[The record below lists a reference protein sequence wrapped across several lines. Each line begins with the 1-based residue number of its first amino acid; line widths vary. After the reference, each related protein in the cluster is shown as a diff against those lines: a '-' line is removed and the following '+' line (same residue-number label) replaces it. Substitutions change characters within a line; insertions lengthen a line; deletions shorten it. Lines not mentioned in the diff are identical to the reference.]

1 MKKTLYKRIGE
12 LISEKKYTTKDLGI
26 TSRQMNYWKD
36 RDIIP
41 FLVKER
47 KALMTLPE
55 ALWILIINE
64 LSSIGITTDKLETLS
79 ESIWVKPLFSTYA
92 DEVLKEAIKDTKKEF
107 SLEEREWFQ
116 NFLNDEIMMH
126 HVYRRDITPFKDTI
140 KNCLKS
146 NRQNASF
153 IYCPKTE
160 EFRFSYSGNDI
171 NNELNNLFYRETLIT
186 IPYFPHLSK
195 LIGLDFERNK
205 NELNYLTEIENK
217 IRNLL
222 IFDRPKLLEIV
233 VDEKGESKI
242 FKITE
247 SHKKGEE
254 LAAFFLNTKLP
265 IGAKINVDTRSQNN
279 YKVTIKS

>member
-1 MKKTLYKRIGE
+1 MKKTFYSKIGE
-12 LISEKKYTTKDLGI
+12 LISEKKYTTKDLEI

-36 RDIIP
+36 RNIIP

-64 LSSIGITTDKLETLS
+64 LSNIGITSDKLEVLS
-79 ESIWVKPLFSTYA
+79 ERIWIKPLFSTYA
-92 DEVLKEAIKDTKKEF
+92 DEVLKDAIKDPKKEF
-107 SLEEREWFQ
+107 SLEEKEWFKT
-116 NFLNDEIMMH
+116 FLDDEVMMH

-146 NRQNASF
+146 NRQNVSF

-160 EFRFSYSGNDI
+160 EYRFSYSGNDI

-205 NELNYLTEIENK
+205 NELTYLSEIENK
-217 IRNLL
+217 IRRVL
-222 IFDRPKLLEIV
+222 IFDRPKLLEIIV
-233 VDEKGESKI
+233 NEKGESKI
-242 FKITE
+242 YKITE
-247 SHKKGEE
+247 SHKKAEE
-254 LAAFFLNTKLP
+254 LAEFFLNTKLP
-265 IGAKINVDTRSQNN
+265 TGAKITVDTRSQNN